1 MRTQPE
7 NQFSLHDRLSTLRRA
22 IRIAW
27 QGGHALSDDDVECLL
42 RELETAIDE
51 SAELYRQ
58 LSAKRW
64 NDRASADALG
74 EIVWAEARRAN
85 SNVVLFP
92 IVERPLWPQEALH
105 DRPLHDAG
113 EDGA

>member
-7 NQFSLHDRLSTLRRA
+7 TKFPLHDRLCTLRRA

-27 QGGHALSDDDVECLL
+27 QGGHPLSDDDVECLL
-42 RELETAIDE
+42 RELEASIDE

-58 LSAKRW
+58 LSARRW
-64 NDRASADALG
+64 NERASADALG
-74 EIVWAEARRAN
+74 EIVWAETKRPG

-92 IVERPLWPQEALH
+92 TAERPLWPQ

-113 EDGA
+113 DDCA

>member
-1 MRTQPE
+1 MRTQPD
-7 NQFSLHDRLSTLRRA
+7 NQFSLHDRLSNLHTA
-22 IRIAW
+22 IRTAW
-27 QGGHALSDDDVECLL
+27 RAGLSFSDDEMECLI
-42 RELETAIDE
+42 RELLACIDE

-58 LSAKRW
+58 LSARRW
-64 NDRASADALG
+64 NERASADAFG
-74 EIVWAEARRAN
+74 EIVWAETRRPG

-92 IVERPLWPQEALH
+92 IVERPLHDRPLH